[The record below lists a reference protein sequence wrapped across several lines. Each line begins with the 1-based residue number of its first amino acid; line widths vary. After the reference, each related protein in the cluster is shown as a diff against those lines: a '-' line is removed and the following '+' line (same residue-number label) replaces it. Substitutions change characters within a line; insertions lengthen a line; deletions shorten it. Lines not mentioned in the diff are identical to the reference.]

1 MYQEKSE
8 STRAERRIIEQAA
21 HVLAEGRGRTMQEI
35 ADISGVGRTTL
46 YRHFRTRE
54 DLIRAIKLQALED
67 ARAAMAA
74 SRPDEGSAEDAL
86 RRVIA
91 GIVRVGD
98 RYRVLIE
105 EGMSEETDMHKDADL
120 VETFFRLVERG
131 QREGAFTT
139 AMSPQ
144 WILTAVGSLIMAAIQ
159 QVQAGELARN
169 HAATMVA
176 DTLLGGIRGTARD

>member
-8 STRAERRIIEQAA
+8 STRAERRIIEQVAP
-21 HVLAEGRGRTMQEI
+21 VLAEGRGRTMQEI
-35 ADISGVGRTTL
+35 ADVSGVGRTTL

-67 ARAAMAA
+67 ARAAISA

-91 GIVRVGD
+91 GIVNVGD
-98 RYRVLIE
+98 RYRILIE
-105 EGMSEETDMHKDADL
+105 EGMTKEEDMHEHADL
-120 VETFFRLVERG
+120 VAAFFSLVERG
-131 QREGAFTT
+131 QREGVFTT

-144 WILTAVGSLIMAAIQ
+144 WILTAMGSLIMAAIQ
-159 QVQAGELARN
+159 QVHEGELARN
-169 HAATMVA
+169 YAATTVA
-176 DTLLGGIRGTARD
+176 DTLLGGIRGTT